1 MGEEERICERENR
14 EESAVKVRGH
24 QKTAGHSMALPA
36 YESVSGAL
44 LQKKIESTSNPEIK
58 PAKHS
63 LSWGEFSPS

>member
-1 MGEEERICERENR
+1 MGEEDRICERENR

-44 LQKKIESTSNPEIK
+44 LQKNRKHLK
-58 PAKHS
+58 P
-63 LSWGEFSPS
+63 